1 MADKIRITADRVVS
15 RSKGKVKF
23 YADDGSIVSESSKI
37 VAVYDTQEEL
47 DQAVADEQANAN
59 SLDAEVAEEQAA
71 GDDGGGEISN
81 DEQQGDEPAP
91 AAARRSSKPKSSKG
105 KGKEQMATKKKAAG
119 KKVAAKKASRTASNG
134 ALIRTVAG
142 REHDISGYEKVKNA
156 SGHTSYDNGDD
167 VATKLRGKTLDDV
180 YAYASKQLKE
190 PEKDLRT
197 KYKHL
202 NPGMQRMSLGNRLRK
217 VLNAKAAA

>member
-1 MADKIRITADRVVS
+1 MSDKVRITEDRVIS

-23 YADDGSIVSESSKI
+23 YADDGSIVTQSTKLVI
-37 VAVYDTQEEL
+37 VHDTQEEL
-47 DQAVADEQANAN
+47 EAAAAQAETEA
-59 SLDAEVAEEQAA
+59 AETPA
-71 GDDGGGEISN
+71 GDEDSQEAQIGDETPISN
-81 DEQQGDEPAP
+81 DEQAGDTEAP
-91 AAARRSSKPKSSKG
+91 AAAARSSKSKRSKG
-105 KGKEQMATKKKAAG
+105 KGKEQMASKKKAA
-119 KKVAAKKASRTASNG
+119 KKAVKKASNG

-167 VATKLRGKTLDDV
+167 VATKLRGKTLDEV
-180 YAYASKQLKE
+180 YAHAAKTLKE

-217 VLNAKAAA
+217 IANAKAAA

>member
-1 MADKIRITADRVVS
+1 MSDKIRITEDRVIS

-23 YADDGSIVSESSKI
+23 YSDDGGIVTESAKQVSIYES
-37 VAVYDTQEEL
+37 QEAL
-47 DQAVADEQANAN
+47 DQAVAE
-59 SLDAEVAEEQAA
+59 AEAEPATEEAA
-71 GDDGGGEISN
+71 TEGGEEVSN

-91 AAARRSSKPKSSKG
+91 AAARRSSKSQSSKG
-105 KGKEQMATKKKAAG
+105 KGKEQMATKKKAA
-119 KKVAAKKASRTASNG
+119 KKAVKKASNG

-167 VATKLRGKTLDDV
+167 VATKLRGKTLDEV
-180 YAYASKQLKE
+180 YAHAAKTLKE
-190 PEKDLRT
+190 PEKDLRS

-217 VLNAKAAA
+217 IANAKAAA